1 MTRPVTAAKVQPMP
15 TLAEKVAADELGA
28 LRTIPPELLR
38 IASWNARKSFDPIAL
53 AELTESMRQHG
64 VQVPLLVR
72 PYPES
77 EWHRL
82 DQGETIGGVVDNLQ
96 REDVPA
102 LEEADAYAEL
112 QQRLGTAAASAARVG
127 KDVAYVTKRLQLIAL
142 AEYPRKALAERLI
155 TIDHALL
162 LARLGVEEQDVNL
175 KWALNTNAGVKEKV
189 AETIAYRIKD
199 RDKDDRYGYWQPQS
213 VLNLKNHIE
222 QNVGRKLKRA
232 PWDLKDAELVAAA
245 G

>member
-82 DQGETIGGVVDNLQ
+82 DEVETIGAAALYEIVAGHRRFKAAQDLRLDLVPCLVRKLTDAEAREVGLVDNLQ

-102 LEEADAYAEL
+102 LEEADAY
-112 QQRLGTAAASAARVG
+112 
-127 KDVAYVTKRLQLIAL
+127 
-142 AEYPRKALAERLI
+142 
-155 TIDHALL
+155 
-162 LARLGVEEQDVNL
+162 
-175 KWALNTNAGVKEKV
+175 
-189 AETIAYRIKD
+189 
-199 RDKDDRYGYWQPQS
+199 
-213 VLNLKNHIE
+213 
-222 QNVGRKLKRA
+222 
-232 PWDLKDAELVAAA
+232 
-245 G
+245 